1 MAEDTRGSHN
11 VRSICNGR
19 FLMAKSRRHG
29 AREEGRKEDR
39 LRKGKKSKN
48 QDPRYEAKILFTLC
62 VCLSVCLS
70 KCPDMYSKVHL

>member
-1 MAEDTRGSHN
+1 
-11 VRSICNGR
+11 
-19 FLMAKSRRHG
+19 MAKSRRHG

-62 VCLSVCLS
+62 VWGGVHVYVCVSVSLSV
-70 KCPDMYSKVHL
+70 